1 MALTAASGAYVLGG
15 ATASRE
21 WRVEP
26 RAASPESRVAS
37 RDSRFASR

>member
-21 WRVEP
+21 P
-26 RAASPESRVAS
+26 RVAS
-37 RDSRFASR
+37 RDSLAASR